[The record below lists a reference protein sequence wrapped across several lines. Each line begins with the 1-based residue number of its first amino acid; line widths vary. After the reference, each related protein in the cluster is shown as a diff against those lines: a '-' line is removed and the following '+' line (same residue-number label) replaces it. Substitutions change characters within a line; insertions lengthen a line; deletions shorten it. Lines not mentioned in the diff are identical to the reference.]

1 MGIRIWRETQRE
13 ESNAS
18 MLLLLLLSGFECQSD
33 VTAISRDSERGR
45 GRSVALLGR
54 GTYGVQVEDRGRYN
68 LRIRNRICFDG
79 QGADPRAW
87 HGDSGGCSYGLPG
100 RAGGGAGG
108 GGGGGW
114 GGVGAA
120 GGGGGGPPPP
130 RPGGRPAGPRFVES
144 GWAPRV
150 GPGACHVWSLEA
162 YFCTGR
168 KSCIYYFR

>member
-100 RAGGGAGG
+100 RAGGRAGG
-108 GGGGGW
+108 GRPGPGSW
-114 GGVGAA
+114 NRD
-120 GGGGGGPPPP
+120 GPP
-130 RPGGRPAGPRFVES
+130 GSGQGPAMFGPWKPIF
-144 GWAPRV
+144 ARV
-150 GPGACHVWSLEA
+150 ASRVFITFGDVSVVLCLG
-162 YFCTGR
+162 
-168 KSCIYYFR
+168 

>member
-100 RAGGGAGG
+100 RAGGR
-108 GGGGGW
+108 
-114 GGVGAA
+114 
-120 GGGGGGPPPP
+120 GGGGGPPPP
-130 RPGGRPAGPRFVES
+130 ARGEAGRAQVRGIGMGPPGRARGLPCLVLGSLFLHGSQVVYLLLS
-144 GWAPRV
+144 V
-150 GPGACHVWSLEA
+150 MLVWF
-162 YFCTGR
+162 YV
-168 KSCIYYFR
+168 